1 MMTHLPASRLSVIAV
16 VLLLAGA
23 ASSQSP
29 SSDEVPW
36 LQGVSLDRLEATR
49 LRPLFTPARQPAT
62 VSETVAAPEP
72 VAATDVEI
80 VPDAPPELKLV
91 GIISTADSQQALLQ
105 DAASGQI
112 HRLKDGEKFQN
123 WSLSIVDSRTV
134 AFEQSGRSRDYKMF
148 MPLQ

>member
-1 MMTHLPASRLSVIAV
+1 MTRLPGSRLSVIAV
-16 VLLLAGA
+16 ALLLAGT

-29 SSDEVPW
+29 SSDEDPW
-36 LQGVSLDRLEATR
+36 LRGVSLDRLEATR
-49 LRPLFTPARQPAT
+49 LRPLFTPARQPST
-62 VSETVAAPEP
+62 VSETVDTPAP
-72 VAATDVEI
+72 VAATNVEI

-123 WSLSIVDSRTV
+123 WNLSIVDSRTV

-148 MPLQ
+148 LPLQ